1 LALDSVRN
9 YFCCQLL
16 FNAHAHLTVAA
27 EQIVEEI
34 GTHTSFQ
41 DIIDNLHSELPSYT
55 PSAPFISLY
64 SITQHDQPNVYQSVI
79 VLVNLLPVSALL
91 VLHMQICLPCLHDY
105 SLRGFLVIFDLAQIL
120 NLLWTSFKTQFV
132 YFCYY
137 LGNHVLI
144 PHSSVFGRT
153 PRDIREWTQPP
164 EFEYAI
170 Y

>member
-1 LALDSVRN
+1 
-9 YFCCQLL
+9 LL
-16 FNAHAHLTVAA
+16 FDAHALLTVAA

-41 DIIDNLHSELPSYT
+41 DIINNLHSGSPSYT

-64 SITQHDQPNVYQSVI
+64 SITQHDQPNVYQSII
-79 VLVNLLPVSALL
+79 VLVDLLPVSAPL
-91 VLHMQICLPCLHDY
+91 VLNMQICLPCLRDPR
-105 SLRGFLVIFDLAQIL
+105 LRGFLVIFDLAQIL

-132 YFCYY
+132 YFYHY
-137 LGNHVLI
+137 LGDHVLI
-144 PHSSVFGRT
+144 SNSSVFGRT